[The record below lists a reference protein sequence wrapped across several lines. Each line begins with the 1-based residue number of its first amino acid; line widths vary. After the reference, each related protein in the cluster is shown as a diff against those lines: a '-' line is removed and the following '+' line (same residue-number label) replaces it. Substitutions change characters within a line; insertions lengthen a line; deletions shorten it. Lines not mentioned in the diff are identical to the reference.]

1 MINIVRSKIHS
12 SNAML
17 KSVMILMSGTAF
29 SHIIFISTL
38 PIITRL
44 YTPDD
49 FKVLAIYSAILS
61 IVSVLVCL
69 RFEVAVPLPKYDSH
83 ACILVVLSLI
93 STVIINILIFLSLF
107 IFQDNLKSFFNDSL
121 VNYFWLIPIG
131 GVFIGFFNAFQY
143 WNTRKK
149 DFLIISKTRVIQ
161 TSFSSILQ
169 IIYGLISPASIG
181 LIIGYIIRISF
192 GFFITGRKFF
202 KENWY
207 NLKRINKIKLI
218 VIFRKYKKFPKY
230 SVLEGLFNS
239 SSIQI
244 PVLLIAFYSAGPE
257 VGFLMLASQL
267 LSAPMSL
274 IGQSVA
280 QAYLSEARNEYQR
293 NNLTEFTHKII
304 IILLKSSV
312 IPLFLGFI
320 LFPYLIPIFLGDEW
334 SRVGVMMSWMVPWFF
349 MQFITSP
356 ISMSLH
362 VTNNQ
367 STALLLQIFG
377 FLFRNGMVI
386 IAGCF
391 LSEFIFEIYAVT
403 GFIFYSIYLFV
414 VLRVLGKS

>member
-1 MINIVRSKIHS
+1 
-12 SNAML
+12 
-17 KSVMILMSGTAF
+17 MSGTAF